1 MPGDGCRS
9 IPAILMQMGEAGTG
23 RGSPEKS
30 DVSAELFLYRI
41 FFKDFNKARA
51 AFAKGVRTKKT
62 QLHLGA
68 ERKSWGAAAISWAG
82 GDNRDSG
89 AENGRIFL
97 QIFDAFG

>member
-1 MPGDGCRS
+1 MRRQNCFYT
-9 IPAILMQMGEAGTG
+9 EY
-23 RGSPEKS
+23 
-30 DVSAELFLYRI
+30 F

-51 AFAKGVRTKKT
+51 ALAKGVRTKKT

-97 QIFDAFG
+97 QIFDAFWMSLL